1 MPDAI
6 NDTGTIG
13 WLDLTVENAEELKN
27 FYSAVTG
34 WSHEPVS
41 MGNYNDF
48 NMISPGSGA
57 PVAGICH
64 KRGGN
69 AEIPS
74 QWMIYIIVENLDK
87 SIESCNSLGG
97 SVILGPKTSGD
108 YGRYCIIRDPA
119 GAVAALFEKKK

>member
-1 MPDAI
+1 MPDGK

-13 WLDLTVENAEELKN
+13 WLDLTVENADELKS
-27 FYSAVTG
+27 FYAAVTG
-34 WSHEPVS
+34 WKFEPVS
-41 MGNYNDF
+41 MGDYNDF

-57 PVAGICH
+57 AVAGICH
-64 KRGGN
+64 KRGVN

-74 QWMIYIIVENLDK
+74 HWIIYIIVESLEK
-87 SIESCNSLGG
+87 SIEKCSSLGG
-97 SVILGPKTSGD
+97 KVILGPNSIGD

>member
-1 MPDAI
+1 MSDVK

-13 WLDLTVENAEELKN
+13 WLDLTVENAVEIKN

-34 WSHEPVS
+34 WKYEQVS
-41 MGNYNDF
+41 MGDYNDF
-48 NMISPGSGA
+48 SMVSPGSGTS
-57 PVAGICH
+57 VAGICH

-74 QWMIYIIVENLDK
+74 QWLIYIIVEDLEK
-87 SIESCNSLGG
+87 SIDSCNSLGG

-108 YGRYCIIRDPA
+108 YGKYCIIRDPA